1 MGGRGGGGGG
11 GGSEAG
17 EEEADGGKSGD
28 GDAVPVAAA
37 AVGADDVSERRAAD
51 GAAIE
56 GANRRSRGDV
66 PPRVPGDALRREV
79 ARRGG
84 GMAST
89 DVKRTPEE

>member
-37 AVGADDVSERRAAD
+37 VGADDVSERRATD